1 MQTLEV
7 ERRVPEDA
15 LPPSCNAICDGTNRI
30 IDPVS
35 MVLAHPLGRGGA
47 DADSWLTDEVR
58 RDGHDVV
65 VAANLLRQGA
75 PIDYHR

>member
-1 MQTLEV
+1 MQALEV
-7 ERRVPEDA
+7 DRRVPEDA
-15 LPPSCNAICDGTNRI
+15 LPPSCNVVYDGTNRI
-30 IDPVS
+30 TDPVS
-35 MVLAHPLGRGGA
+35 MVLAFPLGRGGL